1 MTNNQNGNYSFL
13 DMLNVFSVIL
23 QMIGYDK
30 DQKQTSTPAAVDQY
44 NNVSAGIYIDV
55 PAGCCV
61 NIAVENTSTQAINVA
76 NANLVVTRE
85 A

>member
-30 DQKQTSTPAAVDQY
+30 DHKQTSNDDLLRALQRQD
-44 NNVSAGIYIDV
+44 
-55 PAGCCV
+55 
-61 NIAVENTSTQAINVA
+61 
-76 NANLVVTRE
+76 RE
-85 A
+85 YLEKIISNQNQILEILSKTEE

>member
-30 DQKQTSTPAAVDQY
+30 DQKQTSNDDLLRALQRQD
-44 NNVSAGIYIDV
+44 
-55 PAGCCV
+55 
-61 NIAVENTSTQAINVA
+61 
-76 NANLVVTRE
+76 RE
-85 A
+85 YLEKIISNQNQILDSLSKTNE

>member
-30 DQKQTSTPAAVDQY
+30 DQKQTSNDDLLRALQRQD
-44 NNVSAGIYIDV
+44 
-55 PAGCCV
+55 
-61 NIAVENTSTQAINVA
+61 
-76 NANLVVTRE
+76 RE
-85 A
+85 YLEKIISNQNQILEILSKTDE

>member
-30 DQKQTSTPAAVDQY
+30 DQKQTSNDDLLRALQRQD
-44 NNVSAGIYIDV
+44 
-55 PAGCCV
+55 
-61 NIAVENTSTQAINVA
+61 
-76 NANLVVTRE
+76 RE
-85 A
+85 YLEKIISNQNQILEILSKTKE

>member
-30 DQKQTSTPAAVDQY
+30 DQKQTSNDDLLRALQRQDREY
-44 NNVSAGIYIDV
+44 LEKIVSNQNQILDILSKT
-55 PAGCCV
+55 
-61 NIAVENTSTQAINVA
+61 NE
-76 NANLVVTRE
+76 
-85 A
+85 

>member
-30 DQKQTSTPAAVDQY
+30 DQKQTSNDDLLKALQRQD
-44 NNVSAGIYIDV
+44 
-55 PAGCCV
+55 
-61 NIAVENTSTQAINVA
+61 
-76 NANLVVTRE
+76 RE
-85 A
+85 YLEKIISNQNQILEILSKTNE

>member
-30 DQKQTSTPAAVDQY
+30 DQKQTSNDDLLRALQRQD
-44 NNVSAGIYIDV
+44 
-55 PAGCCV
+55 
-61 NIAVENTSTQAINVA
+61 
-76 NANLVVTRE
+76 RE
-85 A
+85 YLEKIISNQNQILEILSKTNK

>member
-30 DQKQTSTPAAVDQY
+30 DQKQTSNDDLLRTLQRQD
-44 NNVSAGIYIDV
+44 
-55 PAGCCV
+55 
-61 NIAVENTSTQAINVA
+61 
-76 NANLVVTRE
+76 RE
-85 A
+85 YLEKIISNQNQILEILSKTEE

>member
-30 DQKQTSTPAAVDQY
+30 DQKQTSNDDLLRALQRQD
-44 NNVSAGIYIDV
+44 
-55 PAGCCV
+55 
-61 NIAVENTSTQAINVA
+61 
-76 NANLVVTRE
+76 RE
-85 A
+85 YLEKMISNQNQILEILSKTEE

>member
-30 DQKQTSTPAAVDQY
+30 DQKQTSNDDLLRVLQRQD
-44 NNVSAGIYIDV
+44 
-55 PAGCCV
+55 
-61 NIAVENTSTQAINVA
+61 
-76 NANLVVTRE
+76 RE
-85 A
+85 YLEKIISNQNQILEILSKTEE

>member
-30 DQKQTSTPAAVDQY
+30 DQKQTSNDDLLRALQRQD
-44 NNVSAGIYIDV
+44 
-55 PAGCCV
+55 
-61 NIAVENTSTQAINVA
+61 
-76 NANLVVTRE
+76 RE
-85 A
+85 YLEKIISNQNQILDILSKTNE

>member
-30 DQKQTSTPAAVDQY
+30 DQKQTSNDDLLRALQIQD
-44 NNVSAGIYIDV
+44 
-55 PAGCCV
+55 
-61 NIAVENTSTQAINVA
+61 
-76 NANLVVTRE
+76 RE
-85 A
+85 YLDKIISNQNQILEILSKTNE